1 VRRADAA
8 AIAAHAMKPFRVR
21 RECSAV
27 HRADGRCADA
37 LNAVPAPR
45 DGAAVRAGISKPY
58 VSPPSKESTMP
69 MKRLALTAAAVA
81 ALAAA
86 VPATAQEKI
95 KLKVIGQPLATGLI
109 QKNKEQPFFETLAQ
123 KTGLPIEVE
132 YKPIDTIGIKDT
144 EQLRVM
150 KAGLFEMASLRMSQN
165 SRDEPTILGLDLV
178 GLNPDYKT
186 AREVAKAYGPV
197 LDQRL
202 QKQFGVKLLGVWPF
216 GPQVLFCKKPIG
228 KLTDVK
234 GLKVRTY
241 DQNLAKFIESLGGT
255 PVPIAFAETHQ
266 SLSLGVVDCAVTGP
280 SSANSAGWPE
290 VTTHYLPIGMQ
301 MALNGYAITLD
312 AWRKLKPDQQQKLQA
327 TFDAFTEEV
336 WKYSEELFVDASNCN
351 VGKDPC
357 TTGKKFKLVNV
368 PVTQADLDIV
378 RKSVRDL
385 SFPAW
390 AEVCDK
396 SNPGCSATWK
406 QTVGPIVGM
415 K

>member
-1 VRRADAA
+1 
-8 AIAAHAMKPFRVR
+8 MKT
-21 RECSAV
+21 SLLGLAV
-27 HRADGRCADA
+27 
-37 LNAVPAPR
+37 
-45 DGAAVRAGISKPY
+45 GAALG
-58 VSPPSKESTMP
+58 
-69 MKRLALTAAAVA
+69 A

-86 VPATAQEKI
+86 PAFGQDKI

-132 YKPIDTIGIKDT
+132 YKPVDTLGIKDT

-186 AREVAKAYGPV
+186 GKAVADAYTPI

-202 QKQFGVKLLGVWPF
+202 QKQFGVKLLGIWPF
-216 GPQVLFCKKPIG
+216 GPQVVFCKKPIA
-228 KLTDVK
+228 KLGDLK
-234 GLKVRTY
+234 GLKTRVY

-266 SLSLGVVDCAVTGP
+266 SLSLGVVDCAITGP

-290 VTTHYLPIGMQ
+290 VSTHYLPIGMQ
-301 MALNGYAITLD
+301 IALNGYGITLA
-312 AWRKLKPDQQQKLQA
+312 AWNKFKPDQQKKLQGA
-327 TFDAFTEEV
+327 FDALLADV
-336 WKYSEELFVDASNCN
+336 WKYSEELFIDASNCN

-357 TTGKKFKLVNV
+357 TTGKKFTLVNV
-368 PVTQADLDIV
+368 PVTKGDLDIV
-378 RKSVRDL
+378 RRAVRDI
-385 SFPAW
+385 SFPVW

-396 SNPGCSATWK
+396 TNPGCSATWK
-406 QTVGPIVGM
+406 KSVGPIVGM

>member
-1 VRRADAA
+1 MKMKLAA
-8 AIAAHAMKPFRVR
+8 LLV
-21 RECSAV
+21 
-27 HRADGRCADA
+27 G
-37 LNAVPAPR
+37 
-45 DGAAVRAGISKPY
+45 
-58 VSPPSKESTMP
+58 
-69 MKRLALTAAAVA
+69 LALTAAP
-81 ALAAA
+81 ALA
-86 VPATAQEKI
+86 QDKI

-109 QKNKEQPFFETLAQ
+109 QKNREQPFFETLAQ

-132 YKPIDTIGIKDT
+132 YKPIDTLGIKDT

-165 SRDEPTILGLDLV
+165 SRDEPTILCLDLV
-178 GLNPDYKT
+178 GLNPDYRT
-186 AREVAKAYGPV
+186 GRAVANAYAGI

-216 GPQVLFCKKPIG
+216 GPQVLFCKKPVA
-228 KLTDVK
+228 KLADVK

-290 VTTHYLPIGMQ
+290 VSTHYLPIGMQ
-301 MALNGYAITLD
+301 IALNGYAVTLP
-312 AWRKLKPDQQQKLQA
+312 AWNKFKPDQQKKLQA
-327 TFDAFTEEV
+327 AFDAVIEDI

-357 TTGKKFKLVNV
+357 TTGKKFSLVNV
-368 PVTQADLDIV
+368 PVTQGDLDIV
-378 RKSVRDL
+378 KKAVRDI
-385 SFPAW
+385 SFPVW

-396 SNPGCSATWK
+396 TNPGCSATWK
-406 QTVGPIVGM
+406 KAVGPIVGI